1 MKYIKY
7 LPKEVRTMLKNLPNK
22 MCLLYQTTTTKK
34 NRGKRT
40 KYQTTV
46 KQREV
51 QTNKANL
58 QHGAAGDACGC

>member
-1 MKYIKY
+1 
-7 LPKEVRTMLKNLPNK
+7 MLKNLPNK